1 MLYIGVT
8 LHYIILHAYI
18 HFADPTF
25 VPRQL
30 NMKQAT
36 NIQDKIYSIYK
47 RTHEYVKEHQ
57 IIQKQLI

>member
-8 LHYIILHAYI
+8 LHYITYVYI
-18 HFADPTF
+18 FH
-25 VPRQL
+25 RS
-30 NMKQAT
+30 
-36 NIQDKIYSIYK
+36 NICPKTVEHEASHKHTLDKTYNIYK